1 MLVLDSGGLTHLAT
15 RSSASLAMIRSL
27 RREGL
32 WPPVV
37 PTMVV
42 VESLPARLGPDAVVN
57 RFLHTCLVEESVPL
71 SLARRAAEIRR
82 QARRGSAVDAVV
94 IALAEPDGVVLT
106 GDLGDLTNL
115 AAQATQVTVVGI

>member
-15 RSSASLAMIRSL
+15 RSAASLALIRSL

-42 VESLPARLGPDAVVN
+42 VESLPARPGHDAMVN
-57 RFLHTCLVEESVPL
+57 RFLHACLVEESVPL
-71 SLARRAAEIRR
+71 TVARRAAEIRR
-82 QARRGSAVDAVV
+82 RGRRGSAVDAVV

-106 GDLGDLTNL
+106 GDLGDLTSL
-115 AAQATQVTVVGI
+115 AAQTTNVTVVGI